1 MSVTRHVRTVLI
13 AGGLIAFIALAVW
26 VNRPSFERASF
37 KVGDYDIIAM
47 LREVDKT
54 NTAILK
60 ANNDLIAS
68 LEGVKEQAGAVGGV
82 YQRLQK
88 LEAGL
93 GEQAAVLT
101 RLDGLTREQAGLSA
115 QLQRLTA
122 GVKPST
128 ERLAATASQQ
138 AVALEAMGQTTA
150 GLAGRM
156 GTIGTL
162 NTSIKAKLWTAERLS
177 GEVLDLLPP

>member
-1 MSVTRHVRTVLI
+1 MSVTRHLRTILI
-13 AGGLIAFIALAVW
+13 VGGLIALALLAVW

-37 KVGDYDIIAM
+37 KLGDFDIIGM
-47 LREVDKT
+47 LKEVDKT

-68 LEGVKEQAGAVGGV
+68 LEGVKQQAGAVGGV
-82 YQRLQK
+82 HQRLQK
-88 LEAGL
+88 LETGL
-93 GEQAAVLT
+93 GDQAAVLL
-101 RLDGLTREQAGLSA
+101 RLDGLTREQASLSA
-115 QLQRLTA
+115 QLQKLTA
-122 GVKPST
+122 GVSPST

-138 AVALEAMGQTTA
+138 AVAIEAMGQTTA

-156 GTIGTL
+156 QSIGTL
-162 NTSIKAKLWTAERLS
+162 NSSIRNKLWTAERLS